1 MGFSFCLGLAIASI
15 LFFIGF
21 VFFGTRSYKKRFNVP
36 FDIRNTFAYEIGYN
50 TKFLDNIGVNAM
62 LILSMTCSLSLFLYY
77 GYGFSLFASTKIVTI
92 IAGILLS
99 IVGFFAFF
107 ADLKYIRFH
116 ILMIV
121 LLALSAFMLPSGLV
135 ILGYVS
141 FQNTKDILSIVI
153 AGIALVVALFVFS
166 SLMNPKLNF
175 KLNMKKATDKNG
187 KEVLVR
193 PKYFV
198 IAFSEWLYIFSLFI
212 DQILLLILIIP
223 R

>member
-15 LFFIGF
+15 IFFIGYF
-21 VFFGTRSYKKRFNVP
+21 YFGIRSYKKRFNIP
-36 FDIRNTFAYEIGYN
+36 FDIRNTFPYEIGYN
-50 TKFLDNIGVNAM
+50 TKFLDNIGVNAL
-62 LILSMTCSLSLFLYY
+62 LILSMVSSLSLFLYY
-77 GYGFSLFASTKIVTI
+77 GYGHSFFESSKIVTI

-99 IVGFFAFF
+99 IITFFAFF

-116 ILMIV
+116 LLMVV
-121 LLALSAFMLPSGLV
+121 LLALSAFMLPSGIV

-141 FQNTKDILSIVI
+141 FQNTNDILSIVV
-153 AGIALVVALFVFS
+153 AGLALVVALFIFS

-175 KLNMKKATDKNG
+175 RLNMKKATDKDG
-187 KEVLVR
+187 KEILVR

-212 DQILLLILIIP
+212 DQILLIILIIP